1 METPPSTCCL
11 GPAPY
16 DGAELFSKEIALELI
31 SQSPLAYK
39 PLART
44 AQPLTDI
51 QYSDQMKLE
60 RLYSKSL
67 NALSGE
73 LKNEAPWNQAILSTN
88 RGLSLPGKVRR
99 VL

>member
-1 METPPSTCCL
+1 MMETRLSARCL

-39 PLART
+39 PLTRT

-51 QYSDQMKLE
+51 QYCDQMKLE

-67 NALSGE
+67 NALFRE
-73 LKNEAPWNQAILSTN
+73 LKNEAPWNQAIISMHC
-88 RGLSLPGKVRR
+88 GL
-99 VL
+99 